1 MHLANNSIIGSSQD
15 KETTSM
21 SIDGWMNKD
30 GVCVCVCV
38 CVCTMEDY
46 SVIKKNEILTL
57 ATIWMDLEGITLSE
71 MSEKDKY
78 HRVSFICKIK
88 KMEFM

>member
-1 MHLANNSIIGSSQD
+1 
-15 KETTSM
+15 
-21 SIDGWMNKD
+21 
-30 GVCVCVCV
+30 
-38 CVCTMEDY
+38 MEDY

-57 ATIWMDLEGITLSE
+57 VTIWMDLEGITLSE

-78 HRVSFICKIK
+78 HIVSFICKIK